1 MECSAPGT
9 IHDEELLAYLAG
21 ERVSPTVSQHLAN
34 CQSCTSK
41 LADYR
46 RIEKTLIS
54 RLYRW
59 NCPPNQILGEYELG
73 LLSGEIADAV
83 KTHLST
89 CALCTADVATLAD
102 FLTDDATLAEHPALP
117 RHKNPVSPPTSNS
130 HGPAHIAKRA
140 LDSIREQSNEG
151 IRRIIANLLPPQ
163 PRYAYQREVGNA
175 LNTLEAVTWPRRYSA
190 EDISISISVERETS
204 RRDSLQLI
212 GFVNRNGAALEAL
225 QGLPVVLA
233 SQVNVQYAQNVDE
246 LGNFVFSSVV
256 PATYTL
262 ELQFPDKT
270 IVIDA
275 LPVTFQD

>member
-21 ERVSPTVSQHLAN
+21 ERVSPAVPQHLAH
-34 CQSCTSK
+34 CQSCKSK

-46 RIEKTLIS
+46 RIEHTLIGK
-54 RLYRW
+54 LYRW

-73 LLSGEIADAV
+73 LLSREDAAAV
-83 KTHLST
+83 RAHLST
-89 CALCTADVATLAD
+89 CELCAADITTLAD
-102 FLTDDATLAEHPALP
+102 FLADDATLVEHPALP
-117 RHKNPVSPPTSNS
+117 RHRDPISPPSSNS
-130 HGPAHIAKRA
+130 HSPAHVAKRA
-140 LDSIREQSNEG
+140 LDQIREQSNEG

-163 PRYAYQREVGNA
+163 PRHAYQREVGNA

-190 EDISISISVERETS
+190 EDISISISVERETN

-225 QGLPVVLA
+225 QGLPVILA
-233 SQVNVQYAQNVDE
+233 SQARVQYAQNVDE

-262 ELQFPDKT
+262 ELQFPDRT

-275 LPVTFQD
+275 LPVTLQD